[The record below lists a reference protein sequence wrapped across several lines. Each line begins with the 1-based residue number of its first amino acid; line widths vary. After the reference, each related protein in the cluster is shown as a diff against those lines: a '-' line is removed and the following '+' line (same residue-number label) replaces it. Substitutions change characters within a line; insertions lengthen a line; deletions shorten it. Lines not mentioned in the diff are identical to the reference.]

1 MSAAKPLSKP
11 MGSTESDVTPTETT
25 DVRKKPLTNEERR
38 ARIRAAGER
47 VVRDHAN
54 ILKALAK

>member
-1 MSAAKPLSKP
+1 

-25 DVRKKPLTNEERR
+25 DVRKKPLSDEERR
-38 ARIRAAGER
+38 ARIRAAGEEFAR
-47 VVRDHAN
+47 KHAN

>member
-1 MSAAKPLSKP
+1 VREKPLS
-11 MGSTESDVTPTETT
+11 D
-25 DVRKKPLTNEERR
+25 EERR

-47 VVRDHAN
+47 VAKDHAN

>member
-25 DVRKKPLTNEERR
+25 DVRKKPLSDGERR
-38 ARIRAAGER
+38 ARIRAAGEEFAR
-47 VVRDHAN
+47 KHAN